1 MIESPNSA
9 ARTIRAQATAYATK
23 MPIALSAKQRAAP
36 RTHTDRVRQRLA
48 DEIISGALRPGW
60 HLDEKALAERFKVSR
75 TPVREALRQLA
86 ANDLVEWRPHQGA
99 IVATI
104 TIPKMI
110 EMFEV
115 MAEVEGLCGRLAA
128 RRMTPDE
135 RKDLLVR
142 HKRCEPYIQANDKEG
157 YLAMNKPFH
166 EAIYHGTHN
175 GYLFEH
181 AQSLYNRLAPYRA
194 YQLNRPGQLPR
205 SFDEHQEIVNAI
217 TDGDGDA
224 AYRLLRDHVTLDGE
238 LFGDLIASL
247 NARPSTPI
255 RART

>member
-1 MIESPNSA
+1 MQNVVKVKE
-9 ARTIRAQATAYATK
+9 RT
-23 MPIALSAKQRAAP
+23 AP
-36 RTHTDRVRQRLA
+36 RTHADRVRRRLA
-48 DEIISGALRPGW
+48 DEIISGTLRPGS

-86 ANDLVEWRPHQGA
+86 ASDLVEWRPHQGA
-99 IVATI
+99 VVATI

-135 RKDLLVR
+135 RKDLMMR
-142 HKRCEPYIQANDKEG
+142 HRRCEPFIRSKDREG
-157 YLAMNKPFH
+157 YLSMNKPFH
-166 EAIYHGTHN
+166 EAIYHGAHN
-175 GYLFEH
+175 GYLFDQ

-194 YQLNRPGQLPR
+194 YQLNQPGKLRQ
-205 SFDEHQEIVNAI
+205 SFNEHQEIVNAI
-217 TDGDGDA
+217 TNGDGEA
-224 AYRLLRDHVTLDGE
+224 AYNLLRDHVTLDGE

-247 NARPSTPI
+247 NPAAATAQQSRS
-255 RART
+255 